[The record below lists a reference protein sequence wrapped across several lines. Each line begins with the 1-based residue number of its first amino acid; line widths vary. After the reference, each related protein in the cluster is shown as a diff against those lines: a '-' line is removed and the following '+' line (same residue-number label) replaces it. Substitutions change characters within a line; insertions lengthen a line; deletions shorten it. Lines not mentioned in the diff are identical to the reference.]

1 MKRNLVSLFVLLLA
15 LMGASLAVTSC
26 GGGGGGGG
34 ANVTITGIVLDV
46 ETGAPTNPQSSVQA
60 GSGSV
65 LTSAV
70 DGSFSLGAPS
80 GTSSLTVDTNSA
92 YGAFTFT
99 IPTATAT
106 EDVGDLY
113 VGPNKV
119 TITGTVV
126 DASTNNPVP
135 GSTVNF
141 GGVIGVTDSNGN
153 FSLANVAYPK
163 SNFAAFQGITGSVRN
178 PNYFAGTFNLANA
191 SLNGGSIDAG
201 TILLTPLSSSTPPPA
216 PGNLYGSITPASLGA
231 NATVIVSLNGSPFRE
246 TSADTTGAYSFW
258 LPPGTY
264 SVVATNGSHSS
275 NPTPVTIASTTDTHK
290 LNITI
295 N

>member
-1 MKRNLVSLFVLLLA
+1 MKRSFLTYLFLLL
-15 LMGASLAVTSC
+15 SLLAGSILVTSC

-34 ANVTITGIVLDV
+34 SNVTITGIVLDV

-80 GTSSLTVDTNSA
+80 GTSSLTVDTTNS
-92 YGAFTFT
+92 YGVFTFS
-99 IPTATAT
+99 IPPATAT

-113 VGPNKV
+113 VGPQKV
-119 TITGTVV
+119 TVTGTVV

-141 GGVIGVTDSNGN
+141 AGVIGVTDSSGN
-153 FSLANVAYPK
+153 FSLPNVAYPN

-191 SLNGGSIDAG
+191 SLANGSIDAG
-201 TILLTPLSSSTPPPA
+201 TILLTPLSSSTPPPT
-216 PGNLYGSITPASLGA
+216 PGNLYGSVTPAALGA
-231 NATVIVSLNGSPFRE
+231 NATVVVDLNGAPFRQ
-246 TSADTTGAYSFW
+246 TTADATGAYSFW
-258 LPPGTY
+258 LPPGSYTIT
-264 SVVATNGSHSS
+264 ATNGSHSS
-275 NPTPVTIASTTDTHK
+275 SAVPVTIASTTDIHK